1 MDLTTLAAAIMVALG
16 LMATDATL
24 SSDKVIVD
32 VAVPESYTEAGIG
45 TEIVEALYLTEIQR
59 IIDTPSVVPPPA
71 IRGTREKSLSSSL
84 AETLKLGEVGAAV
97 QRMLG
102 YNPTHIRASV
112 IVEQEKTKFII
123 VESTARG
130 KSFEISLDQH
140 QDETIVQ
147 LIKRGALETMYQL
160 EPYLALVYALQ
171 TAQTPAD
178 LAKVRKAIKQRQ
190 EKLPNTPLSTKRS
203 QYENLR
209 GIIALLDN
217 DIPGA
222 ADNFTA
228 AAASDPRNFVAML
241 NLGFLECQ
249 RDHYADGERAIHR
262 VIEPAPLTRQ
272 PVLIAAA
279 YMTLACNLMGQQDF
293 KRADLALARAIS
305 EYPQT
310 SSGYELWA
318 DLKEHSGDHGEAQRL
333 HQKARQN
340 SIYFENYAE
349 VAMLYFELSW
359 RNGAELVRSR
369 YSNPNL
375 PQPLLNQP

>member
-24 SSDKVIVD
+24 SSDKIIVD
-32 VAVPESYTEAGIG
+32 VAVPESYTQAGFSS
-45 TEIVEALYLTEIQR
+45 EIVEALYLTEIQR

-84 AETLKLGEVGAAV
+84 AETLKLGEVGAAM

-112 IVEQEKTKFII
+112 IIEQETTKFIV
-123 VESTARG
+123 VESTSNG
-130 KSFEISLDQH
+130 KSFEIALEQH
-140 QDETIVQ
+140 PDETVVR

-171 TAQTPAD
+171 TAQNPAD

-217 DIPGA
+217 DIDGA
-222 ADNFTA
+222 GNNFTA
-228 AAASDPRNFVAML
+228 AAESDPRNIAAVL
-241 NLGFLECQ
+241 NLSFLECQ
-249 RDHYADGERAIHR
+249 RDHYAEGERVIR
-262 VIEPAPLTRQ
+262 RIIEPASQIRQ
-272 PVLIAAA
+272 PVLLSAA
-279 YMTLACNLMGQQDF
+279 YMISACNLMGQREF
-293 KRADLALARAIS
+293 KRADLAIAQAIVA
-305 EYPQT
+305 YPQT
-310 SSGYELWA
+310 SSAYELWA
-318 DLKEHSGDHGEAQRL
+318 DLRETAGDTGEAQRL
-333 HQKARQN
+333 RQKAREN
-340 SIYFENYAE
+340 SIYFENFAE

-359 RNGAELVRSR
+359 RDKESLRRSK
-369 YSNPNL
+369 YSNPNQ
-375 PQPLLNQP
+375 PQPLMNQP

>member
-1 MDLTTLAAAIMVALG
+1 MGHAPIN
-16 LMATDATL
+16 
-24 SSDKVIVD
+24 
-32 VAVPESYTEAGIG
+32 
-45 TEIVEALYLTEIQR
+45 
-59 IIDTPSVVPPPA
+59 PA
-71 IRGTREKSLSSSL
+71 F
-84 AETLKLGEVGAAV
+84 V
-97 QRMLG
+97 QLG
-102 YNPTHIRASV
+102 YVTNDLDKAMEFFATMDVPAFHVWRDAPV
-112 IVEQEKTKFII
+112 HMELYGKPA
-123 VESTARG
+123 TA
-130 KSFEISLDQH
+130 
-140 QDETIVQ
+140 T
-147 LIKRGALETMYQL
+147 
-160 EPYLALVYALQ
+160 
-171 TAQTPAD
+171 
-178 LAKVRKAIKQRQ
+178 
-190 EKLPNTPLSTKRS
+190 
-203 QYENLR
+203 
-209 GIIALLDN
+209 
-217 DIPGA
+217 
-222 ADNFTA
+222 
-228 AAASDPRNFVAML
+228 L

-293 KRADLALARAIS
+293 KRADLALAQAIS

>member
-24 SSDKVIVD
+24 SSDKVVVD
-32 VAVPESYTEAGIG
+32 VAVPESYSQAGIG

-71 IRGTREKSLSSSL
+71 IHGTREKSLSSSL

-97 QRMLG
+97 QRILG

-112 IVEQEKTKFII
+112 IVEHERTKFII

-130 KSFEISLDQH
+130 KSFEITLEQRP
-140 QDETIVQ
+140 DETVVQ
-147 LIKRGALETMYQL
+147 LIKRGSLETMFQL

-171 TAQTPAD
+171 STQTPAD
-178 LAKVRKAIKQRQ
+178 LSKVRKAIKLKQ
-190 EKLPNTPLSTKRS
+190 EKLPNTPLSTPRS

-228 AAASDPRNFVAML
+228 AAASDPRNVVALL
-241 NLGFLECQ
+241 NLSFLECQ
-249 RDHYADGERAIHR
+249 RDHYADGERIVR
-262 VIEPAPLTRQ
+262 GVLEPAPLTRQ
-272 PVLIAAA
+272 PVLLAAA
-279 YMTLACNLMGQQDF
+279 YMTLACNLMGQKDF
-293 KRADLALARAIS
+293 QRADLALGQSVAA
-305 EYPQT
+305 YPQT
-310 SSGYELWA
+310 SSAYQLWA
-318 DLKEHSGDHGEAQRL
+318 DLKAAMGDRGAAQAL
-333 HQKARQN
+333 HEKAREN
-340 SIYFENYAE
+340 SLYFENFAE

-359 RNGAELVRSR
+359 QEGDELRRNK

-375 PQPLLNQP
+375 PQPLLNQN